1 MPSTDAL
8 PLIFALAF
16 VLITGFAWFGITA
29 GEQLIKRYRARFEHD
44 TDAKLGRMYMF
55 TDSNK
60 IFLYYVV
67 GLVVVPAVV
76 YLLSQNFSYALF
88 AAIAVAVA
96 PKVVMWRLKKRWLTD
111 LEMALPDALVQMAGT
126 MRVGSSLMGAIES
139 MVGETKGP
147 LAKEFEQLLKEC
159 RVGMSLEDALDNLE
173 RRVPSENLS
182 LVIAAT
188 NISKEVGG
196 NLGETFER
204 MGEMLRQKLTLET
217 RIDALT
223 AQGRMQ
229 GVVVGLLPIAICL
242 VMFQMEPDTMSYL
255 TTSLF
260 GWITM
265 LIIAVLLGM
274 GGFMIRKIV
283 NIDV

>member
-1 MPSTDAL
+1 MSNNM
-8 PLIFALAF
+8 PLIFALGF
-16 VLITGFAWFGITA
+16 ILITVFAWYSITL
-29 GEQLIKRYRARFEHD
+29 GERLLARYRQRFESD
-44 TDAKLGRMYMF
+44 TEDELGGMYVF
-55 TDSNK
+55 TDSK
-60 IFLYYVV
+60 KLFAYYAC
-67 GLVVVPAVV
+67 GLIAVPAFI
-76 YLLSQNFSYALF
+76 YLLSTNATYTV
-88 AAIAVAVA
+88 IAFLLVLAS
-96 PKVVMWRLKKRWLTD
+96 PKVVIWKLRKRWLTE
-111 LEMALPDALVQMAGT
+111 LEFALPDALVQMAGS
-126 MRVGSSLMGAIES
+126 MRVGSSLMGSIEA
-139 MVGETKGP
+139 MVNETKGP

-159 RVGMSLEDALDNLE
+159 KVGMSLEDALANLDA
-173 RRVPSENLS
+173 RVPSENLS

-196 NLGETFER
+196 NLGETYER

-242 VMFQMEPDTMSYL
+242 VMFQMEPHTMSYL

>member
-1 MPSTDAL
+1 MQTPDAM

-16 VLITGFAWFGITA
+16 VLIAAFAWFGITL
-29 GEQLIKRYRARFEHD
+29 GEQLIRRYRSRFESD
-44 TDAKLGRMYMF
+44 TESKLGGMYLF
-55 TDSNK
+55 QDSK
-60 IFLYYVV
+60 QLFIYYA
-67 GLVVVPAVV
+67 LALIAVPALV
-76 YLLSQNFSYALF
+76 YLLSQNFSYAVMALIVV
-88 AAIAVAVA
+88 AIS
-96 PKVVMWRLKKRWLTD
+96 PKVVFWKLRKRWITD
-111 LEMALPDALVQMAGT
+111 LEMSLPDALVQMAGS
-126 MRVGSSLMGAIES
+126 MRVGSSLMGAIEA
-139 MVGETKGP
+139 MVNETKGP

-159 RVGMSLEDALDNLE
+159 RVGMSLEDALDNLDQ
-173 RRVPSENLS
+173 RVPSENLS

-255 TTSLF
+255 TASLF

-265 LIIAVLLGM
+265 LIIAVLLSM